1 MAWFPLFLLLA
12 CFFFLHFIL
21 RLAVGG
27 SFDSWLEVEKEY
39 SCSFCGFISYYDIIV
54 DMRQSRTIDYGALA
68 DFRYEIRRFLNF
80 SEDAARAA
88 GIEPRQHQALLA
100 IKGQPA
106 GIDTTVG
113 LLAERL
119 QIRHH
124 SAAELSGR
132 LETRG
137 WIRRSRRGADRREVQ
152 LHLTPR
158 AERLLAK
165 LSLTH
170 LDELRNAEPRLIRAL
185 SRAVARRLR
194 RRRR

>member
-1 MAWFPLFLLLA
+1 
-12 CFFFLHFIL
+12 
-21 RLAVGG
+21 
-27 SFDSWLEVEKEY
+27 
-39 SCSFCGFISYYDIIV
+39 
-54 DMRQSRTIDYGALA
+54 MRPSHGVDYGALA

-88 GIEPRQHQALLA
+88 GIEPQQHQALLA
-100 IKGQPA
+100 IKGQTA

-113 LLAERL
+113 VLAERL

-124 SAAELSGR
+124 SAVELSGR
-132 LETRG
+132 LERRG
-137 WIRRSRRGADRREVQ
+137 LIRRSRRGVDRRQVQ
-152 LHLTPR
+152 LQLTPR

-170 LDELRNAEPRLIRAL
+170 RDELRSAEPRLIRAL

-194 RRRR
+194 RKR